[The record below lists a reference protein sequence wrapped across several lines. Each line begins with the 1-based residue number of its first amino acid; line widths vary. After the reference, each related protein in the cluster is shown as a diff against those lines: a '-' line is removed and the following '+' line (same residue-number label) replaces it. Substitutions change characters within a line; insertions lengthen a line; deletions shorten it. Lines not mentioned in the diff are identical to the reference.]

1 MDRSD
6 VINLISESRT
16 QDDYGRW
23 IATKTSKQVMCQ
35 VDSITRA
42 EFFEGGRN
50 GLNPEFKFT
59 MFFGDYSGESIV
71 EYQGKTYAVYRTYLR
86 RTDIIEL
93 YVERKG
99 GTNAI
104 PVTPPTPPVITTWAS
119 VAGKKESE
127 GPLKHYFDII

>member
-59 MFFGDYSGESIV
+59 MFFGDYSGESVV

-99 GTNAI
+99 GTN
-104 PVTPPTPPVITTWAS
+104 T
-119 VAGKKESE
+119 
-127 GPLKHYFDII
+127 

>member
-6 VINLISESRT
+6 VIKLISETRA

-23 IATKTSKQVMCQ
+23 IATKTEKRVMCQ

-59 MFFGDYSGESIV
+59 MFFGDYNGESVV

-99 GTNAI
+99 GTN
-104 PVTPPTPPVITTWAS
+104 T
-119 VAGKKESE
+119 
-127 GPLKHYFDII
+127 

>member
-6 VINLISESRT
+6 VINLISETRT

-71 EYQGKTYAVYRTYLR
+71 EYQGKTYTVYRTYLR

-99 GTNAI
+99 GTN
-104 PVTPPTPPVITTWAS
+104 T
-119 VAGKKESE
+119 
-127 GPLKHYFDII
+127 

>member
-6 VINLISESRT
+6 VINLISESRA

-99 GTNAI
+99 GTN
-104 PVTPPTPPVITTWAS
+104 T
-119 VAGKKESE
+119 
-127 GPLKHYFDII
+127 